1 MTNPQTTFVIGGESM
16 FAASV
21 SVRCGSPV
29 RARGVRPGIGPPPER
44 CCAEQSKWAFSSSI
58 RQTPTARASQSSST
72 VKLSDLRRPPH
83 CDQGRLRTQRVQ
95 RLVGERRAD
104 RLDPNGR
111 PGHSAPPARHRCS
124 GSSSTASISTSCTP
138 PTQPSPSRSRS
149 ARSKIFRTRAR
160 SGTSASPM
168 SLSSNSPSPEPSLTS
183 PPCSTDSTSATA
195 AGGTYS
201 TSARRTRSDSS
212 PTAPFALG
220 STPHTGRCSR
230 KRHRDSAQ
238 APTRSPS
245 RGCCGLSRHTA
256 HSRHRNTRAP
266 RRQPCSR
273 RASPRPR
280 RDTRDHRSGQPT
292 LPSNSLCTRRH
303 AAGRNVT
310 S

>member
-83 CDQGRLRTQRVQ
+83 CDQGRLRTQRAQ
-95 RLVGERRAD
+95 RLVGDRRAD

-149 ARSKIFRTRAR
+149 ARAKIFRTRAR

-168 SLSSNSPSPEPSLTS
+168 SRSSNSPSPEPSLTS

-195 AGGTYS
+195 AGGTCS

-212 PTAPFALG
+212 PTAPLRAWVDAAHRQVFTQAASRLSASTDQIALAWLLRSLPSHCPFPAPQHARTSKTTLQPPRFA
-220 STPHTGRCSR
+220 STKTRY
-230 KRHRDSAQ
+230 
-238 APTRSPS
+238 TRSP
-245 RGCCGLSRHTA
+245 
-256 HSRHRNTRAP
+256 
-266 RRQPCSR
+266 Q
-273 RASPRPR
+273 
-280 RDTRDHRSGQPT
+280 RSANPT
-292 LPSNSLCTRRH
+292 K
-303 AAGRNVT
+303 
-310 S
+310 